1 MSALLHIAV
10 VANPHFARLG
20 GESAVVRLVDAFYAA
35 MDRRAD
41 AQAIRALHAADLTHT
56 KAVLVTYLCE
66 WLGGPKRYTAERGAP
81 RLRRVHEPF
90 ALDEAAAD
98 AWLACMADALQ
109 ATCADAPLRDE
120 LFTAFTKIAR
130 HLAGPSP
137 HSHAT
142 PTRSPP

>member
-41 AQAIRALHAADLTHT
+41 A
-56 KAVLVTYLCE
+56 
-66 WLGGPKRYTAERGAP
+66 
-81 RLRRVHEPF
+81 
-90 ALDEAAAD
+90 
-98 AWLACMADALQ
+98 
-109 ATCADAPLRDE
+109 PLRDE